1 MKFGGISGLFLMVQ
15 RSLQQ
20 HALSSMITA
29 VSMALGVGLVMSVFA
44 VNEQTRNA
52 FTGGKVGFDAVL
64 GARGSK
70 LQLVLNAVFHLETSP
85 GNIPWKLYTD
95 MKKRPEVALAVPYA
109 VGDNYKGYRVVGTT
123 TELFTDFE
131 FDKGESYKLQEGG
144 RIFDP
149 NYREAVIGSFVA
161 QKTGLQVGSKFNPS
175 HGVFESEAAE
185 KHGEYVVVGVME
197 ATNSPV
203 DRVVWIPIEG
213 VFRMEGHVLRGT
225 GQVYTAEADQ
235 DIPDEHKEVSAV
247 MVKFHS
253 PVMGQ
258 LLALQINNQGKAAT
272 MAYPIAAEMAD
283 LFNKIGWI
291 HSVLQLVAYLIVA
304 VAAASLL
311 AAIYNTMNER
321 RREMAIMRALGA
333 RRFTLFSVI
342 VLESATIAAIGA
354 VLGYLVYFL
363 ILSVVAVL
371 IRNETGVVLDI
382 TAWNVSLW
390 TVPPGAIVVGA
401 LSGFIPALKAYRTDV
416 AENLDPLS

>member
-1 MKFGGISGLFLMVQ
+1 MVQ
-15 RSLQQ
+15 RSLHQ

-29 VSMALGVGLVMSVFA
+29 MSMALGVGLVMAVFA

-95 MKKRPEVALAVPYA
+95 MKARPEVALAVPYA
-109 VGDNYKGYRVVGTT
+109 VGDNYRGYRVVGTSA
-123 TELFTDFE
+123 ELFTKLEFE
-131 FDKGESYKLQEGG
+131 NGETYRMQEGG
-144 RIFDP
+144 RVFDP

-161 QKTGLQVGSKFNPS
+161 QKTGLQIGSKFNPS
-175 HGVFESEAAE
+175 HGVFDSEAAE
-185 KHGEYVVVGVME
+185 KHGEYVVVGVLE

-213 VFRMEGHVLRGT
+213 VFRMGGHVLRGA
-225 GQVYTAEADQ
+225 GQIYTAED
-235 DIPDEHKEVSAV
+235 DKEIPDEHKEVSAV

-258 LLALQINNQGKAAT
+258 LLALQINNQGKVAT

-291 HSVLQLVAYLIVA
+291 HSVLTLVAYLIVV

-333 RRFTLFSVI
+333 RRSTLFSVI
-342 VLESATIAAIGA
+342 IIESATIASMGA
-354 VLGYLVYFL
+354 LLGFVVYYV

-382 TAWNVSLW
+382 TAWNPSLL
-390 TVPPGAIVVGA
+390 TVPPGAILVGA
-401 LSGFIPALKAYRTDV
+401 FAGLIPAFKAYGTDV

>member
-1 MKFGGISGLFLMVQ
+1 MVQ
-15 RSLQQ
+15 RSLRQ

-29 VSMALGVGLVMSVFA
+29 MSMALGVGLVMAVFA

-85 GNIPWKLYTD
+85 GNIPWKLYKD
-95 MKKRPEVALAVPYA
+95 MKKRPEVALAIPYA
-109 VGDNYKGYRVVGTT
+109 VGDNYRGYRVVGTSG
-123 TELFTDFE
+123 ELFTKLEFE
-131 FDKGESYKLQEGG
+131 KGETYRFQEGG
-144 RIFDP
+144 RVFDP
-149 NYREAVIGSFVA
+149 DYREAVIGSFVA
-161 QKTGLQVGSKFNPS
+161 QKTGLEVGSKFNPS
-175 HGVFESEAAE
+175 HGVFDSEAAE
-185 KHGEYVVVGVME
+185 KHGEYVVVGVLE
-197 ATNSPV
+197 PTNSPV

-213 VFRMEGHVLRGT
+213 VFRMGGHVLRGT
-225 GQVYTAEADQ
+225 GQVYVAED
-235 DIPDEHKEVSAV
+235 DEEIPDEHKEVSAV

-258 LLALQINNQGKAAT
+258 LLALQINNRGKVAT

-291 HSVLQLVAYLIVA
+291 HSVLTLVAYLIVV

-333 RRFTLFSVI
+333 RRVTLFGVI
-342 VLESATIAAIGA
+342 ILESATIASFGAI
-354 VLGYLVYFL
+354 LGFVVYYV
-363 ILSVVAVL
+363 ILSIVAVL
-371 IRNETGVVLDI
+371 IRNETGVVIDI
-382 TAWNVSLW
+382 TAWNPSLL

-401 LSGFIPALKAYRTDV
+401 FAGLIPAFKAYRTDV